1 MFWKMHNPAFHSG
14 QSHFLLNSSHFHK
27 CPQGEKSNG
36 DSPHSTWVIES
47 EKTLEDPVPTASKTS
62 PAIWLQPLNLLWT
75 CFFHPFPA
83 SLLCGLFFPYPLPY
97 FWPSLSLL
105 WATAKAKEYWLTFR
119 PLDSPF
125 PCHLL
130 LSPEFSLTQV
140 SSHYSPVQFQ
150 FLSSPCLRKALSSWA
165 CPATLPWTTCQGSPI
180 AHPPRGRLP
189 WTFCH
194 CPPFPCFNYLLPSIL
209 PRIPLP

>member
-105 WATAKAKEYWLTFR
+105 RTTAKAKEYWLTFR

-140 SSHYSPVQFQ
+140 SSHYSPV
-150 FLSSPCLRKALSSWA
+150 
-165 CPATLPWTTCQGSPI
+165 
-180 AHPPRGRLP
+180 
-189 WTFCH
+189 
-194 CPPFPCFNYLLPSIL
+194 
-209 PRIPLP
+209 